1 MYRVQRDLQLGEW
14 KEVENFKIS
23 AEGGQYRPSKFQY
36 KITIIRDTVIR
47 RTDYRNENN
56 FLSLSS
62 YEDIG
67 NGKCEA
73 FFLIGMYTKR
83 FSYCYL
89 VTLYTY
95 LILFSDLNRCYGSN
109 GRSWRSENVSINN
122 RGKQKESAVSFA

>member
-1 MYRVQRDLQLGEW
+1 M
-14 KEVENFKIS
+14 
-23 AEGGQYRPSKFQY
+23 
-36 KITIIRDTVIR
+36 IR

-95 LILFSDLNRCYGSN
+95 LVLFSDLDVMGQMVDLGEVRMCQLTTGENRKRVQFRLRDTRY
-109 GRSWRSENVSINN
+109 ILFFP
-122 RGKQKESAVSFA
+122 FALF